1 MRLPAHQFTG
11 FCFSI
16 QRCVRTG
23 QASATHYEQSSIMG
37 FRLSILVTRFAV
49 LTKPLA
55 QYFRFQSQTG
65 VASEGS
71 FALDVPSGLTAL
83 F

>member
-1 MRLPAHQFTG
+1 
-11 FCFSI
+11 
-16 QRCVRTG
+16 
-23 QASATHYEQSSIMG
+23 MG